1 MDELK
6 QLASL
11 LGTADK
17 NRLESLEYRL
27 DDAHQRTQDI
37 ATVLPAALRVLA
49 DQAEFIEALQAP
61 VDSCVKT
68 SMQQDSRSFVKAI
81 LPTMG
86 PLLRRI
92 TEEATKPVKDSL
104 QALGTPLSELEKSIK
119 DLEKAYANQYL
130 QMNHLEKQIDE
141 LKQAQVNQFNQ
152 LHNALQA
159 QQTQLNDLDKFLESL
174 EKAQVNQHLQLSQLD
189 KHFDTLEQTQIS
201 QLLKRSEFFAKVSL
215 RFNQLEKRINTPE
228 QRAREIADIL
238 PDAIRLASQQAISDA
253 MSKEVEL
260 TQSLQTPVEHCI
272 KHSINHDVRPFADAL
287 FPVMGPAI
295 RKSINESFKTVL
307 QRINRTLEE
316 SVSPKGLAWRM
327 QAITKGISFSE
338 FVLQQTLAYRVE
350 QAFLIHRETGLLIQ
364 HSHLEEI
371 DVGDSDAVSAM
382 FTAIQDFTRDSF
394 SASKQEELDSVEIG
408 EYTVWIERGP
418 HAILA
423 CVIRGIAPIIFKN
436 NIMRPLLENMH
447 ARYGSLLE
455 QFAGDSEPLQ
465 PCQPMLQQAL
475 KKEEKE
481 PEKRRLL
488 SPQLAIILGIILI
501 AVSVWGYHYFEYQQR
516 LTDYMTALHNASGIV
531 VISTEEQDGKLVVH
545 GMRDPLADDPQQ
557 IAQRFELSDNDLLF
571 KAKPYQDFDPTFV
584 ELRLRQWL
592 KPPDSVQMSLN
603 GTTLHLSGHA
613 NQAWIDK
620 VNQSVGM
627 MGGITE
633 IVADKLTNTEAQ
645 FQAFLKTLNNTPGII
660 VISSGTENG
669 QHFLTGMRDPLAK
682 EPAEIA
688 RGLQITDVIT
698 DVEMR
703 WTHYQDLT
711 SNFIEKRVRQRLAP
725 PSTVQL
731 RLEGDTLHLS
741 GHASP
746 AWIDKAIDKANT
758 VAGINNL
765 EIKYLLDTDSFLLA
779 EAKRELMPPERVSLT
794 VHEKI
799 LRVTG
804 RVDSTTFQAL
814 LKRIQSFKNSQ
825 QELASV
831 EMNGLVNAE
840 REIRQLIQRIER
852 TIIYFYGDSTGF
864 MPGQE
869 AALPDLLKDV
879 QQLLA
884 LSQDLNQPRCL
895 QITGNTDGVG
905 TEIYNRQLSQ
915 RRAGVMVNWLQARGI
930 EKHCLIVTL
939 PPKIRFGESL
949 PNPGSRNVSFK
960 VVFKD

>member
-1 MDELK
+1 MDELE

-17 NRLESLEYRL
+17 SRLDSLEYRL
-27 DDAHQRTQDI
+27 DDTHQRTQDI
-37 ATVLPAALRVLA
+37 ATVLPAALRALA

-92 TEEATKPVKDSL
+92 TEEATKPVKESL

-119 DLEKAYANQYL
+119 NLENAYANQYL
-130 QMNHLEKQIDE
+130 QLIHLEKQIDE

-159 QQTQLNDLDKFLESL
+159 QQAQLNNLDKFLESL
-174 EKAQVNQHLQLSQLD
+174 EKAQVNQHLQLNQLD
-189 KHFDTLEQTQIS
+189 KDFDTLKQTQIS
-201 QLLKRSEFFAKVSL
+201 QLLKRTEFFAKVSL

-228 QRAREIADIL
+228 QLAREIANIL
-238 PDAIRLASQQAISDA
+238 PDAIRLASQLAISDA
-253 MSKEVEL
+253 MSEEVEL

-295 RKSINESFKTVL
+295 RKSINETFKILL

-316 SVSPKGLAWRM
+316 SISPKGLAWRM
-327 QAITKGISFSE
+327 QAITKGVSFSE
-338 FVLQQTLAYRVE
+338 LVLQQTLIYRVE
-350 QAFLIHRETGLLIQ
+350 QVFLIHRETGLLIQ
-364 HSHLEEI
+364 HSQLEEV
-371 DVGDSDAVSAM
+371 DAGDSDAVSAM

-423 CVIRGIAPIIFKN
+423 CVIRGIAPITFKN
-436 NIMRPLLENMH
+436 NIMRPLLENLH

-475 KKEEKE
+475 KIEEKE
-481 PEKRRLL
+481 PRRLF
-488 SPQLAIILGIILI
+488 SPQLAFILGIILI

-516 LTDYMTALHNASGIV
+516 LTDYMTALQNASGIV
-531 VISTEEQDGKLVVH
+531 VISTEEQDGKLVVY

-557 IAQRFELSDNDLLF
+557 IAQRFELSDNDVLF

-633 IVADKLTNTEAQ
+633 IVADKLINTEAQ

-688 RGLQITDVIT
+688 LGLQITDVI
-698 DVEMR
+698 MR

-779 EAKRELMPPERVSLT
+779 EAKRELMPPERVTLT

-814 LKRIQSFKNSQ
+814 LKRIQNLKNSQ

-831 EMNGLVNAE
+831 ETSGLVDAE
-840 REIRQLIQRIER
+840 REIYQLIQRIEK
-852 TIIYFYGDSTGF
+852 TIIYFSEDSTGF

-884 LSQDLNQPRCL
+884 LSQDLNQPIRL
-895 QITGNTDGVG
+895 QITGNTDGIG

-930 EKHCLIVTL
+930 EKHSLIVT
-939 PPKIRFGESL
+939 PPPEIRFGESQ
-949 PNPGSRNVSFK
+949 PNHAYRNVSFK
-960 VVFKD
+960 VVYKD

>member
-1 MDELK
+1 MDEFE
-6 QLASL
+6 QLTSL
-11 LGTADK
+11 LGMADK
-17 NRLESLEYRL
+17 SQLARLEYRL

-37 ATVLPAALRVLA
+37 ATVLPAALRTLA

-61 VDSCVKT
+61 VDTCVKT
-68 SMQQDSRSFVKAI
+68 SMQQDSRSFVKVI

-104 QALGTPLSELEKSIK
+104 QALGTPLSELEKSLK
-119 DLEKAYANQYL
+119 NLEKAYANQYL
-130 QMNHLEKQIDE
+130 QLSHLEKQIDE
-141 LKQAQVNQFNQ
+141 LKQAQANQFKQ

-159 QQTQLNDLDKFLESL
+159 QQTQLNELDNSIESL
-174 EKAQVNQHLQLSQLD
+174 EKAQINQHMQLNQLD
-189 KHFDTLEQTQIS
+189 KHFDALKQTQIS
-201 QLLKRSEFFAKVSL
+201 QLLKRTEFFAKVSL
-215 RFNQLEKRINTPE
+215 RFNKLEKRINTPE
-228 QRAREIADIL
+228 QRVREIADVL
-238 PDAIRLASQQAISDA
+238 PDAIRLASQQAISNA
-253 MSKEVEL
+253 MYEEVEL

-272 KHSINHDVRPFADAL
+272 KHSISHDVRPFADAL

-295 RKSINESFKTVL
+295 RKSINESFKTLL

-350 QAFLIHRETGLLIQ
+350 QVFLIHRKTGLLIQ
-364 HSHLEEI
+364 HSHLEEVN
-371 DVGDSDAVSAM
+371 VGDSDAVSAM

-394 SASKQEELDSVEIG
+394 STSKQEELDSVEIG

-423 CVIRGIAPIIFKN
+423 CVIRGIAPITFKN

-475 KKEEKE
+475 KTEEKE
-481 PEKRRLL
+481 PEKRRIL
-488 SPQLAIILGIILI
+488 SPQLAIILGLILI
-501 AVSVWGYHYFEYQQR
+501 AVSAWGYHYFEYQQR
-516 LTDYMTALHNASGIV
+516 LTDYINALHNASGIV
-531 VISTEEQDGKLVVH
+531 VISTKEQDGKLVVH

-557 IAQRFELSDNDLLF
+557 IAQRFELSDNDVLF

-584 ELRLRQWL
+584 EIRLRQWL

-603 GTTLHLSGHA
+603 GTTLLLSGQA

-620 VNQSVGM
+620 VNQSVGL

-633 IVADKLTNTEAQ
+633 IVADKLINTEAQ
-645 FQAFLKTLNNTPGII
+645 FQAFLKTLNNTLGII

-669 QHFLTGMRDPLAK
+669 QHFITGMRDPLAK

-688 RGLQITDVIT
+688 RELQITDVI
-698 DVEMR
+698 MR

-711 SNFIEKRVRQRLAP
+711 SSFIEKRVLQRLAP

-758 VAGINNL
+758 VAGINHL

-814 LKRIQSFKNSQ
+814 FKRIQNFKNSQ

-831 EMNGLVNAE
+831 ETSGLVDAE
-840 REIRQLIQRIER
+840 REIYQLIQRIEK
-852 TIIYFYGDSTGF
+852 TIIYFYEDSTGF

-884 LSQDLNQPRCL
+884 LCQDLNQPIRL
-895 QITGNTDGVG
+895 HITGNTDGVG
-905 TEIYNRQLSQ
+905 TEIYNLQLSQ
-915 RRAGVMVNWLQARGI
+915 RRASVMVNWLQARGI
-930 EKHCLIVTL
+930 EKQYLIVT
-939 PPKIRFGESL
+939 PPPIIRFGESQ
-949 PNPGSRNVSFK
+949 PKPGYRNVSFK